1 MYTVILYLGAFLYI
15 PLIHTMQPRGDI
27 YPNRESSNGP
37 HLTVYE
43 RNPDTPPMM
52 PAPKRNSLV
61 RGQTIPGTVE
71 TDSSLHHSVTL
82 PSLAEHSVDIP
93 ENDPMLASLAAIGQK
108 YTNNQQLPA
117 APKRRKSICIIT
129 HEETP
134 RNEVSSQ
141 PTLMPVQHEGL
152 SVQPD
157 KKTLGKRYSIA
168 LSEISDNSTDEA
180 TWTQQPKTPLC
191 SESITTQLSVELS
204 PQEKNE
210 VEKAIE
216 EIRQTDDP
224 ISKAEKQN
232 LLLLNVTF
240 KQFRSLNTSFDAI
253 AKSIDEGNR
262 QTLETMQATA
272 QQTQKNLAQVQEGL
286 QEMRRAQKKQRRLN
300 YISFGVGICGLSL
313 FLINFINQQMQNRD
327 SQA

>member
-1 MYTVILYLGAFLYI
+1 MYTVIFYLSIFLYI
-15 PLIHTMQPRGDI
+15 PLVHTMQPRGDI

-43 RNPDTPPMM
+43 QNPHTPPT
-52 PAPKRNSLV
+52 PTSTRSSLV

-71 TDSSLHHSVTL
+71 TDSSLHHSATL
-82 PSLAEHSVDIP
+82 PSLAEHSQNSV
-93 ENDPMLASLAAIGQK
+93 ETDPMLASLAAIGQK
-108 YTNNQQLPA
+108 YTNNQQLPLT
-117 APKRRKSICIIT
+117 APKRRKSMCTIT
-129 HEETP
+129 HEETR
-134 RNEVSSQ
+134 RNEAHRQ
-141 PTLMPVQHEGL
+141 PTLMPVQQ
-152 SVQPD
+152 V
-157 KKTLGKRYSIA
+157 GKRYSIA
-168 LSEISDNSTDEA
+168 LSEISDNSNDEG
-180 TWTQQPKTPLC
+180 TWAQQPKTPLC
-191 SESITTQLSVELS
+191 SESITTQLSVELN
-204 PQEKNE
+204 PQEKDE

-253 AKSIDEGNR
+253 AKSIDDGNK
-262 QTLETMQATA
+262 QTLENMQTTA

-286 QEMRRAQKKQRRLN
+286 HEMRRAQKKQRRLN

-313 FLINFINQQMQNRD
+313 FLINFINQHMQQDNP
-327 SQA
+327 

>member
-1 MYTVILYLGAFLYI
+1 MCTFVFYLGTFLYVLTVT

-27 YPNRESSNGP
+27 YPNRESSNGQ
-37 HLTVYE
+37 HVTVYE
-43 RNPDTPPMM
+43 RNPQTPPIST
-52 PAPKRNSLV
+52 RSSLI
-61 RGQTIPGTVE
+61 RSQTIPGTVE
-71 TDSSLHHSVTL
+71 TDSFLHHSSTT
-82 PSLAEHSVDIP
+82 PSLAEHSQDAV
-93 ENDPMLASLAAIGQK
+93 ESDPRLASLTATGQQ
-108 YTNNQQLPA
+108 YANNQQPPHA
-117 APKRRKSICIIT
+117 APKRRKSMCIIT
-129 HEETP
+129 HEGTP
-134 RNEVSSQ
+134 RNGEHSK
-141 PTLMPVQHEGL
+141 PTQIPIQQEGL
-152 SVQPD
+152 SVQ
-157 KKTLGKRYSIA
+157 KTLGKRYSIA
-168 LSEISDNSTDEA
+168 LSEISDTSTDEA
-180 TWTQQPKTPLC
+180 TWAQQTKTPLC

-224 ISKAEKQN
+224 ISKAEKQI

-253 AKSIDEGNR
+253 AKSIDEGSR
-262 QTLETMQATA
+262 RTLETMQETA

-313 FLINFINQQMQNRD
+313 FLINFITQQMQQDNP
-327 SQA
+327 